1 MRPPKRQKE
10 VVIMANTKM
19 TQVSALEIAIEVI
32 TNVMNGVD
40 TDLASSELSEA
51 VAKLSGMAEKLAEKR
66 STPSKA
72 DKEKSAE
79 HKAIADEIIL
89 VLSTEETVT
98 NGMTVSEMQK
108 ASEMLA
114 GYSNQKISAILRKMV
129 DSGAVVKTVDKKKSY
144 FSIATDE

>member
-1 MRPPKRQKE
+1 MT
-10 VVIMANTKM
+10 NTKM
-19 TQVSALEIAIEVI
+19 TQVSALRLAVDVI
-32 TNVMNGVD
+32 TNVVNGVD
-40 TDLASSELSEA
+40 TELIGSKFSDTELTE
-51 VAKLSGMAEKLAEKR
+51 VLVKLSDMADKLAEKR

-89 VLSTEETVT
+89 VLSTEKTVT

-108 ASEMLA
+108 ASDKLA

-129 DSGAVVKTVDKKKSY
+129 ESKAIVKTVDKKKSY

>member
-1 MRPPKRQKE
+1 
-10 VVIMANTKM
+10 MANTKM
-19 TQVSALEIAIEVI
+19 TQVSALELAVEVI

-40 TDLASSELSEA
+40 TAIARSELSEA
-51 VAKLSGMAEKLAEKR
+51 ITKLSGMAEKLAEKR

-89 VLSTEETVT
+89 VLSTEETVI

-108 ASEMLA
+108 ASDKLA
-114 GYSNQKISAILRKMV
+114 EYSNQKISAILRKMV
-129 DSGAVVKTVDKKKSY
+129 DSGTIVKTVDKKKSY

>member
-1 MRPPKRQKE
+1 MT
-10 VVIMANTKM
+10 NTKM
-19 TQVSALEIAIEVI
+19 TQVSALELAVKVI

-51 VAKLSGMAEKLAEKR
+51 VVKLSGMAEKLAEKR

-89 VLSTEETVT
+89 VLSTEENVT
-98 NGMTVSEMQK
+98 TGMTVSEMQK
-108 ASEMLA
+108 ASDKLA
-114 GYSNQKISAILRKMV
+114 EYSNQKISAILRKMV
-129 DSGAVVKTVDKKKSY
+129 ESGMVVKTVDKKKSY
-144 FSIATDE
+144 FSVATDE

>member
-1 MRPPKRQKE
+1 MT
-10 VVIMANTKM
+10 NTKM
-19 TQVSALEIAIEVI
+19 TQVSALELAVEVI

-40 TDLASSELSEA
+40 TDIASSELSEA
-51 VAKLSGMAEKLAEKR
+51 ITKLSGMAEKLAEKR

-108 ASEMLA
+108 ASDKLA
-114 GYSNQKISAILRKMV
+114 EYSNQKISAILRKMI
-129 DSGAVVKTVDKKKSY
+129 DSGTIVKTVDKKKSY

>member
-1 MRPPKRQKE
+1 MT
-10 VVIMANTKM
+10 NTKM
-19 TQVSALEIAIEVI
+19 TQVSALELAVEVI
-32 TNVMNGVD
+32 TDVMND
-40 TDLASSELSEA
+40 TDPDLAYYSELSEA
-51 VAKLSGMAEKLAEKR
+51 IVKLRGMAEKLAEKR

-129 DSGAVVKTVDKKKSY
+129 DSGTIVKTVDKKKSY

>member
-1 MRPPKRQKE
+1 MT
-10 VVIMANTKM
+10 NTKM
-19 TQVSALEIAIEVI
+19 TQVSALELAVEVI

-40 TDLASSELSEA
+40 TDIASYELSEA
-51 VAKLSGMAEKLAEKR
+51 ITKLSGMAEKLTEKR

-114 GYSNQKISAILRKMV
+114 GYSNQKISAILRKMI

-144 FSIATDE
+144 FSLATDE

>member
-1 MRPPKRQKE
+1 MT
-10 VVIMANTKM
+10 NTKM
-19 TQVSALEIAIEVI
+19 TQVSALELAVEVI

-40 TDLASSELSEA
+40 TDIASSELSEA
-51 VAKLSGMAEKLAEKR
+51 ITKLSGMAEKLAEKR

-89 VLSTEETVT
+89 VLSTEENVT
-98 NGMTVSEMQK
+98 TGMTVSEMQK
-108 ASEMLA
+108 ASDKLA
-114 GYSNQKISAILRKMV
+114 EYSNQKISAILRKMI
-129 DSGAVVKTVDKKKSY
+129 DSGTIVKTVDKKKSY

>member
-1 MRPPKRQKE
+1 MT
-10 VVIMANTKM
+10 NTKM
-19 TQVSALEIAIEVI
+19 TQVSALELAVEVI

-40 TDLASSELSEA
+40 TDIASSELSEA
-51 VAKLSGMAEKLAEKR
+51 VVKLSGMAEKLAEKR

-89 VLSTEETVT
+89 VLSTEENVT
-98 NGMTVSEMQK
+98 TGMTVSEMQK
-108 ASEMLA
+108 ASDKLA
-114 GYSNQKISAILRKMV
+114 EYSNQKISAILRKMV
-129 DSGAVVKTVDKKKSY
+129 DSGTIVKTVDKKKSY

>member
-1 MRPPKRQKE
+1 MT
-10 VVIMANTKM
+10 NTKM
-19 TQVSALEIAIEVI
+19 TQVSALEVAIEVI

-40 TDLASSELSEA
+40 IDLASSELSEA

-129 DSGAVVKTVDKKKSY
+129 DSGTIVKTVDKKKSY

>member
-1 MRPPKRQKE
+1 
-10 VVIMANTKM
+10 MANTKM
-19 TQVSALEIAIEVI
+19 TQVSALEIAVEVI
-32 TNVMNGVD
+32 ENIIDGTPVNPATFN
-40 TDLASSELSEA
+40 LPE
-51 VAKLSGMAEKLAEKR
+51 VAEKLSGMAEKLAEKR

-129 DSGAVVKTVDKKKSY
+129 ESKAIVKTVDKKKSY

>member
-1 MRPPKRQKE
+1 
-10 VVIMANTKM
+10 MANTKM
-19 TQVSALEIAIEVI
+19 TQVSALEVAVEVI
-32 TNVMNGVD
+32 ENIIDGTPVNPATFN
-40 TDLASSELSEA
+40 LPE
-51 VAKLSGMAEKLAEKR
+51 VAEKLSGMAEKLAEKR

-108 ASEMLA
+108 ASDKLA
-114 GYSNQKISAILRKMV
+114 EYSNQKISAILRKMV
-129 DSGAVVKTVDKKKSY
+129 ESGAVVKTVDKKKSY
-144 FSIATDE
+144 FSVATDE

>member
-1 MRPPKRQKE
+1 MT
-10 VVIMANTKM
+10 NTKM
-19 TQVSALEIAIEVI
+19 TQVSALRLAVDVI
-32 TNVMNGVD
+32 TNVVNGVD
-40 TDLASSELSEA
+40 TELIGSEFSDTELTE
-51 VAKLSGMAEKLAEKR
+51 VLVKLSDMADKLAEKR

-129 DSGAVVKTVDKKKSY
+129 DSGTIVKTVDKKKSY

>member
-1 MRPPKRQKE
+1 
-10 VVIMANTKM
+10 MANTKM
-19 TQVSALEIAIEVI
+19 TQVSALEIAVEVI
-32 TNVMNGVD
+32 ENIIDGTPVNPATFN
-40 TDLASSELSEA
+40 LPE
-51 VAKLSGMAEKLAEKR
+51 VAEKLSGMAEKLAEKR

-108 ASEMLA
+108 ASDKLA
-114 GYSNQKISAILRKMV
+114 EYSNQKISAILRKMV
-129 DSGAVVKTVDKKKSY
+129 DNGTIVKTVDKKKSY

>member
-1 MRPPKRQKE
+1 MT
-10 VVIMANTKM
+10 NTKM
-19 TQVSALEIAIEVI
+19 TQVSALEIAVEVL

-40 TDLASSELSEA
+40 VTLADTELSEA
-51 VAKLSGMAEKLAEKR
+51 ITKLSGMAEKLAEKR

-89 VLSTEETVT
+89 VLSTDENVT

-108 ASEMLA
+108 ASDKLA
-114 GYSNQKISAILRKMV
+114 GYSNQKISAILRKMI

>member
-1 MRPPKRQKE
+1 MT
-10 VVIMANTKM
+10 NTKM
-19 TQVSALEIAIEVI
+19 TQVSALELAVEVI

-40 TDLASSELSEA
+40 TDIASSELSEA
-51 VAKLSGMAEKLAEKR
+51 IKKLSGMAEKLAEKR

-129 DSGAVVKTVDKKKSY
+129 DSGTIVKTVDKKKSY

>member
-1 MRPPKRQKE
+1 MT
-10 VVIMANTKM
+10 NTKM
-19 TQVSALEIAIEVI
+19 TQVSALEIAVEVL

-40 TDLASSELSEA
+40 IDLASSELSEA
-51 VAKLSGMAEKLAEKR
+51 VVKLSGMAEKLAEKR

-89 VLSTEETVT
+89 VLSTEENVT
-98 NGMTVSEMQK
+98 TGMTVSEMQK
-108 ASEMLA
+108 ASDKLA
-114 GYSNQKISAILRKMV
+114 EYSNQKISAILRKMV
-129 DSGAVVKTVDKKKSY
+129 DNGTIVKTVDKKKSY

>member
-1 MRPPKRQKE
+1 
-10 VVIMANTKM
+10 MANTKM
-19 TQVSALEIAIEVI
+19 TQVSALEVAIEVI

-51 VAKLSGMAEKLAEKR
+51 VVKLSGMAEKLAEKR

-129 DSGAVVKTVDKKKSY
+129 DSGTIVKTVDKKKSY

>member
-1 MRPPKRQKE
+1 MT
-10 VVIMANTKM
+10 NTKM
-19 TQVSALEIAIEVI
+19 TQVSALELAVEVI

-40 TDLASSELSEA
+40 TDIASSELSEA
-51 VAKLSGMAEKLAEKR
+51 ITKLSGMAEKLAQKR

-89 VLSTEETVT
+89 VLSTEENVT
-98 NGMTVSEMQK
+98 TGMTVSEMQK
-108 ASEMLA
+108 ASDKLA
-114 GYSNQKISAILRKMV
+114 EYSNQKISAILRKMV
-129 DSGAVVKTVDKKKSY
+129 DSGTIVKTVDKKKSY

>member
-1 MRPPKRQKE
+1 MT
-10 VVIMANTKM
+10 NTKM
-19 TQVSALEIAIEVI
+19 TQVSALEVAIEVI

-51 VAKLSGMAEKLAEKR
+51 VVKLSGMAEKLAEKR

-89 VLSTEETVT
+89 VLSTGETVT
-98 NGMTVSEMQK
+98 TGMTVSEMQK

-129 DSGAVVKTVDKKKSY
+129 DSGTVVKTVDKKKSY

>member
-1 MRPPKRQKE
+1 MT
-10 VVIMANTKM
+10 NTKM
-19 TQVSALEIAIEVI
+19 TQVSALRLAVDVI
-32 TNVMNGVD
+32 TNVVNGVNTELIGSEFSD
-40 TDLASSELSEA
+40 TELTEA
-51 VAKLSGMAEKLAEKR
+51 LVKLSDMADKLAEKR

-129 DSGAVVKTVDKKKSY
+129 DSGAVVKTIDKKKSY

>member
-1 MRPPKRQKE
+1 MT
-10 VVIMANTKM
+10 NTKM
-19 TQVSALEIAIEVI
+19 TQVSALRLAVDVI
-32 TNVMNGVD
+32 TNVVNGAD
-40 TDLASSELSEA
+40 TELIGSEFSDTELTEA
-51 VAKLSGMAEKLAEKR
+51 LVKLSDMADKLAEKR

-129 DSGAVVKTVDKKKSY
+129 DSGAVVKTIDKKKSY
-144 FSIATDE
+144 FSLAVDE

>member
-1 MRPPKRQKE
+1 MT
-10 VVIMANTKM
+10 NTKM
-19 TQVSALEIAIEVI
+19 TQVSALEVAIEVI

-40 TDLASSELSEA
+40 IDLESSELSEA

-79 HKAIADEIIL
+79 HKAIADEIML

-108 ASEMLA
+108 ASDKLA
-114 GYSNQKISAILRKMV
+114 EYSNQKISAILRKMV
-129 DSGAVVKTVDKKKSY
+129 DSGTIVKTVDKKKSY

>member
-1 MRPPKRQKE
+1 MT
-10 VVIMANTKM
+10 NTKM
-19 TQVSALEIAIEVI
+19 TQVSALEIAVEVI

-40 TDLASSELSEA
+40 IDLASSELSEA

-98 NGMTVSEMQK
+98 TGMTVSEMQK
-108 ASEMLA
+108 ASDKLA
-114 GYSNQKISAILRKMV
+114 EYSNQKISAILRKMV
-129 DSGAVVKTVDKKKSY
+129 DNGTIVKTVDKKKSY

>member
-1 MRPPKRQKE
+1 MT
-10 VVIMANTKM
+10 NTKM
-19 TQVSALEIAIEVI
+19 TQVSALELAVEVI

-40 TDLASSELSEA
+40 TDIASSELSEA
-51 VAKLSGMAEKLAEKR
+51 ITKLSGMAEKLAEKR

-108 ASEMLA
+108 ASDKLA

-129 DSGAVVKTVDKKKSY
+129 DSGTIVKTVDKKKSY

>member
-1 MRPPKRQKE
+1 MT
-10 VVIMANTKM
+10 NTKM
-19 TQVSALEIAIEVI
+19 TQVSALRLAVDVI
-32 TNVMNGVD
+32 TNVVNGVD
-40 TDLASSELSEA
+40 TELIGSEFSDTEFTEA
-51 VAKLSGMAEKLAEKR
+51 IAKLSGMAEKLAEKR

-89 VLSTEETVT
+89 VLSTEETVI

-108 ASEMLA
+108 ASDKLA
-114 GYSNQKISAILRKMV
+114 EYSNQKISAILRKMV
-129 DSGAVVKTVDKKKSY
+129 DSGTIVKTVDKKKSY

>member
-1 MRPPKRQKE
+1 
-10 VVIMANTKM
+10 MANTKM
-19 TQVSALEIAIEVI
+19 TQVSALELAVEVI
-32 TNVMNGVD
+32 TDVMND
-40 TDLASSELSEA
+40 TDPDLAYYSELSEA
-51 VAKLSGMAEKLAEKR
+51 IAKLSGMAEKLAEKR

-72 DKEKSAE
+72 DKEKYAE

-108 ASEMLA
+108 ASDKLA
-114 GYSNQKISAILRKMV
+114 EYSNQKISAILRKMV
-129 DSGAVVKTVDKKKSY
+129 DSGVVVKTVDKKKSY

>member
-1 MRPPKRQKE
+1 MT
-10 VVIMANTKM
+10 NTKM
-19 TQVSALEIAIEVI
+19 TQVSALELAVKVI

-40 TDLASSELSEA
+40 TDIASSELSEA
-51 VAKLSGMAEKLAEKR
+51 VVKLSGMAEKLAEKR

-98 NGMTVSEMQK
+98 TGMTVSEMQK

-114 GYSNQKISAILRKMV
+114 EYSNQKISAILRKMI
-129 DSGAVVKTVDKKKSY
+129 DSGTIVKTVDKKKSY

>member
-1 MRPPKRQKE
+1 
-10 VVIMANTKM
+10 MANTKM
-19 TQVSALEIAIEVI
+19 TQVSALEIAVEVI
-32 TNVMNGVD
+32 KNIIDGTPINPATFN
-40 TDLASSELSEA
+40 LPE
-51 VAKLSGMAEKLAEKR
+51 VAEKLSGMAEKLAEKR

-72 DKEKSAE
+72 DKDKSAE
-79 HKAIADEIIL
+79 HQAIADEIVL

-129 DSGAVVKTVDKKKSY
+129 ESKAIVKTVDKKKSY

>member
-1 MRPPKRQKE
+1 
-10 VVIMANTKM
+10 MANTKM
-19 TQVSALEIAIEVI
+19 TQVSALEIAVEVI
-32 TNVMNGVD
+32 KNIIDGTPINPATFN
-40 TDLASSELSEA
+40 LPE
-51 VAKLSGMAEKLAEKR
+51 VAEKLSGMAEKLAEKR

-79 HKAIADEIIL
+79 HQAIADEIVL

-114 GYSNQKISAILRKMV
+114 GYSNQKISAILRKMI
-129 DSGAVVKTVDKKKSY
+129 DSGTIVKTVDKKKSY

>member
-1 MRPPKRQKE
+1 MT
-10 VVIMANTKM
+10 NTKM
-19 TQVSALEIAIEVI
+19 TQVSALELAVEVI

-40 TDLASSELSEA
+40 TDIASSELSEA
-51 VAKLSGMAEKLAEKR
+51 ITKLSGMAEKLAEKR

-89 VLSTEETVT
+89 VLSTEENVT
-98 NGMTVSEMQK
+98 TGMTVSEMQK

>member
-1 MRPPKRQKE
+1 
-10 VVIMANTKM
+10 MANTKM

-40 TDLASSELSEA
+40 IDLASSELSEA
-51 VAKLSGMAEKLAEKR
+51 VVKLSGMAEKLAEKR

-89 VLSTEETVT
+89 VLSTEENVT
-98 NGMTVSEMQK
+98 TGMTVSEMQK
-108 ASEMLA
+108 ASDKLA
-114 GYSNQKISAILRKMV
+114 EYSNQKISAILRKMV
-129 DSGAVVKTVDKKKSY
+129 DNGTIVKTVDKKKSY

>member
-1 MRPPKRQKE
+1 MT
-10 VVIMANTKM
+10 NTKM
-19 TQVSALEIAIEVI
+19 TQVSALEIAVEVL

-40 TDLASSELSEA
+40 VTLADTEISEA
-51 VAKLSGMAEKLAEKR
+51 VVKLSGMAEKLAEKR

-108 ASEMLA
+108 ASDKLA
-114 GYSNQKISAILRKMV
+114 EYSNQKISAILRKMV
-129 DSGAVVKTVDKKKSY
+129 DNGTIVKTVDKKKSY

>member
-1 MRPPKRQKE
+1 
-10 VVIMANTKM
+10 MANTKM
-19 TQVSALEIAIEVI
+19 TQVSALELAVEVI

-40 TDLASSELSEA
+40 TDIASSELSEA
-51 VAKLSGMAEKLAEKR
+51 ITKLSGMAEKLAEKR

-114 GYSNQKISAILRKMV
+114 EYSNQKISAILRKMV
-129 DSGAVVKTVDKKKSY
+129 DSGTIVKTVDKKKSY

>member
-1 MRPPKRQKE
+1 MT
-10 VVIMANTKM
+10 NTKM
-19 TQVSALEIAIEVI
+19 TQVSALRLAVDVI
-32 TNVMNGVD
+32 TNVVNGVD
-40 TDLASSELSEA
+40 TELIGSEFSDTELTEA
-51 VAKLSGMAEKLAEKR
+51 LVKLSDMADKLAEKR

-129 DSGAVVKTVDKKKSY
+129 DGGTIVKTVDKKKSY